1 MHILIVTN
9 HFWPENFRINDLASG
24 MVERGHQVSVL
35 TGIPNYPEGKFYSG
49 YGVFCKRSEV
59 YRGIRIRRIPLIPR
73 GNGSSLRLMLNY
85 VSSTIAFCVL
95 APFLCR
101 QKYDVI
107 FVFETSPATIG
118 LPAVLLKWLHRKPIV
133 FWVLDLWPESIS
145 ATGAFK
151 NRYILWI
158 VRKIIR
164 WIYKNCDELLISSK
178 GFEHS
183 VKSVGGYS
191 GEIKYFPNWVEPEME
206 IGKRFDVEAIT
217 FPTGFR
223 ILFTGNI
230 GVAQDFPTILDAAE
244 KLKNIADIH
253 WIIVGS
259 GRNMEWVK
267 SEVVKRDLS
276 SKFHLLGRHPVEM
289 MPHFFSQADALLL
302 PLRKE
307 PIFELTAPGKL
318 QSYMS
323 SGVPIIAALD
333 GEGANIVNEAGCG
346 IACSAGNP
354 MSLQEAVLTFYRMPK
369 PERIKMGENG
379 LRYCEKNFSRVL
391 LFDQLENLMLNS
403 TIVNRENQSEAVVQ

>member
-49 YGVFCKRSEV
+49 YGVFRKRSEE

-73 GNGSSLRLMLNY
+73 GNGSSFRLMLNY
-85 VSSTIAFCVL
+85 ISSTIAFCFF

-101 QKYDVI
+101 QRYDVI

-133 FWVLDLWPESIS
+133 FWVLDLWPDSIS
-145 ATGAFK
+145 ATGALK
-151 NRYILWI
+151 NRFILWSL
-158 VRKIIR
+158 RKIIR

-183 VKSVGGYS
+183 VKLIGGYS

-206 IGKRFDVEAIT
+206 IGRPIEVDAIT

-244 KLKNIADIH
+244 KLKNILDIH

-259 GRNMEWVK
+259 GRNMDWVK
-267 SEVVKRDLS
+267 SEIVKRELS
-276 SKFHLLGRHPVEM
+276 SQFHLLGRHPVEM

-354 MSLQEAVLTFYRMPK
+354 KSLQDAVISFYKMPK
-369 PERIKMGENG
+369 SERINMGENG

-391 LFDQLENLMLNS
+391 LFDQLEKLMLNS
-403 TIVNRENQSEAVVQ
+403 TKVKSGNHSEAVVR